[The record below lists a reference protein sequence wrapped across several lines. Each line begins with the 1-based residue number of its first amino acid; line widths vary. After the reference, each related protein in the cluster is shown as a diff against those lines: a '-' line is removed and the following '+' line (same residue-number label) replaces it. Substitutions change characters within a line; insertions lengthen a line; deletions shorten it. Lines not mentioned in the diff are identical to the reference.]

1 MSAIAFHLGVGR
13 RAASPGERVGAREE
27 GGERER
33 ESKALLARHHGM
45 TKSQKEGRNVGRWKI
60 DYEYIK
66 LRPKIFWNEKE
77 GGFIWALRRRKDWW
91 SNKWLRCPNSQS
103 AARVSERLA
112 NGASKSWSLDHMG
125 APDKSSGSISA
136 TWWPK
141 PMGAKTNPER
151 ERECKGALLVSLNSS
166 SEFSSVKNTAKSN
179 NLRKNSIASGYDL
192 QSLDFLGSCQ
202 QQVCFFFFLKASYI
216 FFYTC
221 QIETVFVLMGVLI
234 NQYVFPLLLCEW
246 LSDECRLCA
255 HPLWFVVS
263 GACQLTQCPARGL
276 MPNF

>member
-1 MSAIAFHLGVGR
+1 MKRKVASFERSADGKIDGATNGSGAPTANQLPECLSDLQMEPPKAEAWTAWGPPINPPVLYQPRDDLSPWVQRQTGR
-13 RAASPGERVGAREE
+13 ERV
-27 GGERER
+27 
-33 ESKALLARHHGM
+33 
-45 TKSQKEGRNVGRWKI
+45 
-60 DYEYIK
+60 
-66 LRPKIFWNEKE
+66 
-77 GGFIWALRRRKDWW
+77 
-91 SNKWLRCPNSQS
+91 
-103 AARVSERLA
+103 
-112 NGASKSWSLDHMG
+112 
-125 APDKSSGSISA
+125 
-136 TWWPK
+136 
-141 PMGAKTNPER
+141 
-151 ERECKGALLVSLNSS
+151 CKGALLVSLNSS

-255 HPLWFVVS
+255 HPL
-263 GACQLTQCPARGL
+263 
-276 MPNF
+276 